1 MWGKSMKYKELNY
14 GSMFIIP
21 RFVDI
26 GKNESEIDIS
36 KYQRIYTKKEHHA
49 FFYVRDKRTGEFVFG
64 GCEPIDLEE
73 DVIEIT
79 EGVE

>member
-1 MWGKSMKYKELNY
+1 MWGRNMKYGKLNH

-49 FFYVRDKRTGEFVFG
+49 FFYTRDKRTGEFVFG
-64 GCEPIDLEE
+64 GCGPIDLEE

-79 EGVE
+79 KGVE